1 MGFDFLD
8 FGFPK
13 SGTDWKSING
23 KPFITVSAKG
33 RSNGLSN
40 KINDGA
46 DFGVDTTLGA
56 TSPNQTG
63 APYSPYIGIEE
74 AIKYAIANG
83 IGEIRL
89 SDVRFP
95 VY

>member
-8 FGFPK
+8 FGFPR

-33 RSNGLSN
+33 RSNGLST

-46 DFGVDTTLGA
+46 DFGPVTTI
-56 TSPNQTG
+56 
-63 APYSPYIGIEE
+63 YSLLY
-74 AIKYAIANG
+74 
-83 IGEIRL
+83 
-89 SDVRFP
+89 S
-95 VY
+95 